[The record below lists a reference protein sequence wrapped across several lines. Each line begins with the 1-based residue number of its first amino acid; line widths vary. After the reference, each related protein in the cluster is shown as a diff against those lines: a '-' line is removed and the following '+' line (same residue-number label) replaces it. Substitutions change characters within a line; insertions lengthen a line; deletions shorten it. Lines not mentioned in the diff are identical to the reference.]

1 MSFKINWFGLLAV
14 QGTFKSLHQDLLA
27 SSKFKF
33 CFLEIFFFFFFFN
46 ILNLRLTESADVVLM
61 GTEGRLF

>member
-33 CFLEIFFFFFFFN
+33 CFLEIFFFFFN